1 MNLGYDIAQA
11 LPGLRAEAE
20 SRMDDLI
27 KTIRSGE
34 KSWDEANGEWVATEV
49 VIYEGKARV
58 KRPNDLSVDAEA
70 GSQLI
75 AVGRLQVHVPVGSL
89 AFAAN
94 DLIEVTACPSRA
106 DQVGRRYV
114 VAAPFDG
121 SQTTAIR
128 YRVEVAD
135 GR

>member
-1 MNLGYDIAQA
+1 MSLGYDIAQA
-11 LPGLRAEAE
+11 LPGMRAEAE
-20 SRMDDLI
+20 SMMDDRVR
-27 KTIRSGE
+27 TTRGGE
-34 KSWDEANGEWVATEV
+34 KVWDEGNGEWVSTEQL
-49 VIYEGKARV
+49 IYEGKARV

-75 AVGRLQVHVPVGSL
+75 AVGRLQVHVPVGSP
-89 AFAAN
+89 AFAPN

-106 DQVGRRYV
+106 DQVGRVFV
-114 VAAPFDG
+114 VSAPFDG
-121 SQTTAIR
+121 SQTTAVR

>member
-1 MNLGYDIAQA
+1 MNLGYDIAQV

-20 SRMDDLI
+20 SRMDD
-27 KTIRSGE
+27 TVQVTRDGE
-34 KSWDEANGEWVATEV
+34 RTWDEVSGEWVSAKV
-49 VIYEGKARV
+49 VIYEGKARI

-75 AVGRLQVHVPVGSL
+75 AVGRLQVHVPVGSPV
-89 AFAAN
+89 FAPN
-94 DLIEVTACPSRA
+94 DLIEVTGSLSRA
-106 DQVGRRYV
+106 DQVGRTFV

>member
-1 MNLGYDIAQA
+1 MSLGYDIAQA

-27 KTIRSGE
+27 KVTRGVE
-34 KSWDEANGEWVATEV
+34 KVWDEDSGQWETTEAV
-49 VIYEGKARV
+49 VYEGKARV
-58 KRPNDLSVDAEA
+58 KRPNDMSIDAEA

-75 AVGRLQVHVPVGSL
+75 TVGRPQVHVPVGSPV
-89 AFAAN
+89 FAPN
-94 DLIEVTACPSRA
+94 DQIEIMACLSRP
-106 DQVGRRYV
+106 DQVGRKFV

-121 SQTTAIR
+121 SQTTAVR
-128 YRVEVAD
+128 YRVEVTD